1 LRVLVYLR
9 LKKSG
14 LGAAKSLNSMN
25 RGESLISL
33 AMDDR
38 KQIGIKVIHN
48 SILCIDY
55 KYLILYY
62 RLKINLS
69 LFYLILFLTLAFL
82 IDVFKLESD
91 TRSKSEDKRILVC
104 TNGIVAP
111 I

>member
-1 LRVLVYLR
+1 
-9 LKKSG
+9 
-14 LGAAKSLNSMN
+14 MN

-69 LFYLILFLTLAFL
+69 LFYLIFFLTLTFL
-82 IDVFKLESD
+82 IDVLNLKATLAANQRIRESLFAPMASLLQYD
-91 TRSKSEDKRILVC
+91 L
-104 TNGIVAP
+104 GI
-111 I
+111 ITFHT